1 MRNVATLRLRLR
13 VDEAG
18 AGAAGGEKSPASGL
32 FAPFCGSKAV
42 RHSIPPLARIFHTGL
57 KGLTECKVGRR
68 SCGAGVPSRKRLGRR
83 PQPLE
88 KRFIVPRN
96 LASQEVK
103 RLFHFGWE
111 ERKGQQ
117 RILGSLP
124 EPPEGGTP
132 NCSRSEFRLQAVP
145 LRAFF
150 RPAIRR
156 FLGSL
161 APPKYEISG
170 LAASAASATVLDRR
184 YRRTIRHR
192 HEPSQ

>member
-1 MRNVATLRLRLR
+1 MKNTLKNL
-13 VDEAG
+13 
-18 AGAAGGEKSPASGL
+18 
-32 FAPFCGSKAV
+32 
-42 RHSIPPLARIFHTGL
+42 LARIFHTCL
-57 KGLTECKVGRR
+57 KRLTESKVGRR
-68 SCGAGVPSRKRLGRR
+68 SCGAGVPSIKRLGRR
-83 PQPLE
+83 RQPLE

-96 LASQEVK
+96 LASQEAK

-161 APPKYEISG
+161 ALPKFEICGLGALLLLLPLPARAQPP
-170 LAASAASATVLDRR
+170 VLIHQIFIQHVGPPAVSDAFIRANIRSKEGDRLFS
-184 YRRTIRHR
+184 RH
-192 HEPSQ
+192 H